1 MKASPNAGVTGL
13 RNSRVRG
20 LVLAVVLGVAGRLR
34 TDAAEALVTEGA
46 IEAPVKAVW
55 EAFTTTAGLRS
66 WMAPLADIDL
76 RLDGKMQANYRAD
89 GTLGDT
95 NTIVNRILSFEPER
109 MLSIRVDQAP
119 TGFPFPEAVKSMWT
133 VIHFEPGSGNRTHM
147 RIVGLGFTDT
157 PESVRMRAF
166 FDKGNAYSLQ
176 MLQEKFA
183 PPRKP
188 AP

>member
-1 MKASPNAGVTGL
+1 MKASPSTGVGGFRNATY
-13 RNSRVRG
+13 RG
-20 LVLAVVLGVAGRLR
+20 LLLGVALGVMGYPR
-34 TDAAEALVTEGA
+34 TDAAEALVTEGT
-46 IEAPVKAVW
+46 ISAPVKAVW
-55 EAFTTTAGLRS
+55 EAFTTTDGLKS

-76 RLDGKMQANYRAD
+76 RLDGKMRANYRAD

-133 VIHFEPGSGNRTHM
+133 VIHFEPAAENRTRM
-147 RIVGLGFTDT
+147 QVVGLGFTDQ

-166 FDKGNAYSLQ
+166 FERGNAYTLQ
-176 MLQEKFA
+176 KLQEKFD
-183 PPRKP
+183 PPVKP
-188 AP
+188 AK